1 MKPVRM
7 WGHGPYSVAVIH
19 GGPGA
24 PGEMAPVAREL
35 SMVTGVLE
43 PFQTEMTLD
52 LQVQELKSVL
62 EKEARIPVTLVGFS
76 WGAFLSWMTAAR
88 YPYLVRKLILVSS
101 APFEE
106 SYAGAITS
114 TRLGRLEP
122 AERAEAMDLITKM
135 DDPAGG
141 NKDQILAR
149 LGKLLAHADAYDPVP
164 SEEEAFSV
172 QYDVFRGVWDEA
184 CELRRKG
191 VLLQMARAIRCPVIA
206 IHGDHDPHPAEG
218 VSEPLSR
225 ECPDFRFIILEKCGH
240 RPWIERNASE
250 AFFEALIREIKEE
263 KAVDSL

>member
-35 SMVTGVLE
+35 SMVTGILE

-62 EKEARIPVTLVGFS
+62 ENEARVPVTLVGFS

-88 YPYLVRKLILVSS
+88 YPNLVRKLILISS
-101 APFEE
+101 APFED
-106 SYAGAITS
+106 SYAGSITG
-114 TRLGRLEP
+114 TRLDRLEP
-122 AERAEAMDLITKM
+122 AERAEARDLIQKM
-135 DDPAGG
+135 DDPAGDKKG
-141 NKDQILAR
+141 QILAR
-149 LGKLLAHADAYDPVP
+149 LGKLLSHADAYDPVP
-164 SEEEAFSV
+164 SEEEAFRV
-172 QYDVFRGVWDEA
+172 QYDVFHGVWDEA

-191 VLLQMARAIRCPVIA
+191 VLLQMARAIRCPVVA

-218 VSEPLSR
+218 VNEPLSR
-225 ECPDFRFIILEKCGH
+225 ECPDFRFILLPKCGH
-240 RPWIERNASE
+240 RPWVERNASE
-250 AFFEALIREIKEE
+250 AFYEALIREIKEE
-263 KAVDSL
+263 KAVDPG